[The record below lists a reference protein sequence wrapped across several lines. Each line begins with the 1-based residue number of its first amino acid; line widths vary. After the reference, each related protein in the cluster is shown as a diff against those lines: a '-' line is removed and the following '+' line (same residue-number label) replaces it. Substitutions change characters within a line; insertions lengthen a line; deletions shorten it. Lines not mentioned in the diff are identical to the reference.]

1 MAVFCGGFEHTLCWR
16 WSEETWGW
24 QVRTLEGLSGVVNSV
39 AWSSD
44 GKWIVSG
51 SDDYLVKIWDAETG
65 ALVSSF
71 LGVR

>member
-1 MAVFCGGFEHTLCWR
+1 MKVFCGGFERVLCWR
-16 WSEETWGW
+16 WSKVTLGW
-24 QVRTLEGLSGVVNSV
+24 QVRTLTGHSGEVNSV
-39 AWSSD
+39 DWSSD

-51 SDDYLVKIWDAETG
+51 SNDGLVKIWNAATG

>member
-1 MAVFCGGFEHTLCWR
+1 MGHSDE
-16 WSEETWGW
+16 
-24 QVRTLEGLSGVVNSV
+24 VNSV

-51 SDDYLVKIWDAETG
+51 SADKLVKIWDAETG

-71 LGVR
+71 WGGR

>member
-1 MAVFCGGFEHTLCWR
+1 VR
-16 WSEETWGW
+16 W
-24 QVRTLEGLSGVVNSV
+24 QVRTLTGHLGEVNSV

-51 SDDYLVKIWDAETG
+51 SDDNLVKIWDAETG